1 MADKLVL
8 PAYAKINLALD
19 VLGRRPD
26 GYHEVEMVMQTIA
39 LHDRVIL
46 ERRGPGEILFHCSDP
61 GLPREENLAYRAALL
76 LKEEYGVKEGAAI
89 YLEKRIPMAAGLA
102 GGSTDAA
109 AVLVG
114 LNRLWNLGLPREE
127 LQGLGKRLGADVPYC
142 IQGGTCL
149 ARGIGEILT
158 PLPPLPPTWLVLAK
172 PPGGLATGGI
182 YGRLDLTRLK
192 YRPRLKNLIAALEA
206 GSLAGVVA
214 NWGNVLQGVSEG
226 LVPEIVSL
234 RQALVEL
241 GALGSLMTGS
251 GPTVF
256 GLVEEEKK
264 ARAIAKKLQQEF
276 PAAVIIVTKSI
287 NIDSLI
293 S

>member
-1 MADKLVL
+1 M
-8 PAYAKINLALD
+8 
-19 VLGRRPD
+19 
-26 GYHEVEMVMQTIA
+26 
-39 LHDRVIL
+39 
-46 ERRGPGEILFHCSDP
+46 
-61 GLPREENLAYRAALL
+61 
-76 LKEEYGVKEGAAI
+76 
-89 YLEKRIPMAAGLA
+89 
-102 GGSTDAA
+102 
-109 AVLVG
+109 
-114 LNRLWNLGLPREE
+114 
-127 LQGLGKRLGADVPYC
+127 
-142 IQGGTCL
+142 
-149 ARGIGEILT
+149 
-158 PLPPLPPTWLVLAK
+158 
-172 PPGGLATGGI
+172 
-182 YGRLDLTRLK
+182 
-192 YRPRLKNLIAALEA
+192 
-206 GSLAGVVA
+206 VA

-276 PAAVIIVTKSI
+276 PAAVIMVTKSI

>member
-1 MADKLVL
+1 M
-8 PAYAKINLALD
+8 
-19 VLGRRPD
+19 
-26 GYHEVEMVMQTIA
+26 
-39 LHDRVIL
+39 
-46 ERRGPGEILFHCSDP
+46 
-61 GLPREENLAYRAALL
+61 
-76 LKEEYGVKEGAAI
+76 
-89 YLEKRIPMAAGLA
+89 
-102 GGSTDAA
+102 
-109 AVLVG
+109 
-114 LNRLWNLGLPREE
+114 
-127 LQGLGKRLGADVPYC
+127 
-142 IQGGTCL
+142 
-149 ARGIGEILT
+149 T

-172 PPGGLATGGI
+172 PPGAWLPG
-182 YGRLDLTRLK
+182 DLREAGSDPPQ

-264 ARAIAKKLQQEF
+264 PGQL
-276 PAAVIIVTKSI
+276 PKSCSR
-287 NIDSLI
+287 NSPLLL
-293 S
+293 

>member
-39 LHDRVIL
+39 LHDRVVL
-46 ERRGPGEILFHCSDP
+46 TRRGKGELLFHCSDP

-76 LKEEYGVKEGAAI
+76 LQQECGVGEGAAI
-89 YLEKRIPMAAGLA
+89 FLEKRIPVAAGLA

-109 AVLVG
+109 AVLRG
-114 LNRLWNLGLPREE
+114 LNRLWALGLSEAE
-127 LQGLGKRLGADVPYC
+127 LQLLGKRLGADVPYC

-172 PPGGLATGGI
+172 PPGGLATGEV
-182 YGRLDLTRLK
+182 YRQLDLTRLQ
-192 YRPRLKNLIAALEA
+192 YRPRLQALIAALAA
-206 GSLAGVVA
+206 GSLAGVA
-214 NWGNVLQGVSEG
+214 ASMGNVLQGVSEG
-226 LVPEIVSL
+226 LVPEIAPL
-234 RQALVEL
+234 RQALVDL

-264 ARAIAKKLQQEF
+264 ARAIAKKLRQEF
-276 PAAVIIVTKSI
+276 PAAVIMITKAI
-287 NIDSLI
+287 TPAYTY
-293 S
+293 